1 MLPLRPVRKK
11 TCDPLFGGHAM
22 GIIFLCVGLLLVG
35 LHFSTRV
42 PTSICWIRE

>member
-22 GIIFLCVGLLLVG
+22 GIIFLCVGLLLGG
-35 LHFSTRV
+35 LRHTCPQVSKIV
-42 PTSICWIRE
+42 I